1 MWLCAG
7 ATIFDVFHRLFE
19 FSFGESKFLT
29 VCVSFKRQFE
39 VFCRSF
45 ESSIGE
51 SGALVEKWK
60 VRVEIASFCEG
71 FDRLIAGSIVPLVK
85 VLFAEVRSVGIS

>member
-1 MWLCAG
+1 
-7 ATIFDVFHRLFE
+7 LFE